1 LSQKTGI
8 KIDDSENI
16 KINGNGIIKNFQN
29 GLLTN
34 SDNQINISSINLQ
47 NNEMGVFLTESR
59 NFIIQDSYF
68 KFNDVSIALHTDFNI
83 ELVNNTLDSDHLAGI
98 TLVGTSE
105 STISGNKV
113 KGSVNGIFLDG
124 HSNSN
129 LIDSNSAFDN
139 RRVDLNNGNGLST
152 EINEND
158 SIDNKCDTSVP
169 NGLCINK

>member
-1 LSQKTGI
+1 
-8 KIDDSENI
+8 
-16 KINGNGIIKNFQN
+16 
-29 GLLTN
+29 
-34 SDNQINISSINLQ
+34 
-47 NNEMGVFLTESR
+47 M
-59 NFIIQDSYF
+59 
-68 KFNDVSIALHTDFNI
+68 SIALHTDFNI

-152 EINEND
+152 EINENEF
-158 SIDNKCDTSVP
+158 IDNKCDTSVP

>member
-1 LSQKTGI
+1 
-8 KIDDSENI
+8 
-16 KINGNGIIKNFQN
+16 
-29 GLLTN
+29 
-34 SDNQINISSINLQ
+34 
-47 NNEMGVFLTESR
+47 MGVFLTESR

-113 KGSVNGIFLDG
+113 KGSVNGIFLEG

-129 LIDSNSAFDN
+129 LIDSN
-139 RRVDLNNGNGLST
+139 VT
-152 EINEND
+152 
-158 SIDNKCDTSVP
+158 
-169 NGLCINK
+169 

>member
-1 LSQKTGI
+1 MSQKTGI

-34 SDNQINISSINLQ
+34 SDNQINISSLNLQ

-113 KGSVNGIFLDG
+113 KGPVNGIFLDG

-152 EINEND
+152 EINENE